1 MMADHDLVSDD
12 LATGLKE
19 LTRTLV
25 AACDIEQAW
34 DEVAAIAAR
43 MVPEQSMTGVTLRIG
58 GHVRLVAASDKTVAR
73 IEEAQHRSGCG
84 PGLEAL
90 DTAAPV
96 SVPDI
101 GAERRW
107 AECRAEMLAEGIRS
121 LHCEPLITDGAP
133 TVALNFYSKTPY
145 AFDHRA
151 RQLITIIAA
160 VVAAVVAAATAA
172 ARQAELSEQLRAAL
186 ASRSVIDQALG
197 IIMGRERCTRS
208 GAVAILRDVSQ
219 RRNTKLA
226 VVAVE
231 VIRSC
236 TGADPEDL
244 HFNEPGRSPV
254 PPGKRTG
261 SQHPR

>member
-1 MMADHDLVSDD
+1 MADHDLITDD
-12 LATGLKE
+12 LATGLTE

-25 AACDIEQAW
+25 AARDIEQAW
-34 DEVAAIAAR
+34 DQVATIAAR
-43 MVPEQSMTGVTLRIG
+43 MVPEQPMAGVTLRMG
-58 GHVRLVAASDKTVAR
+58 EHVQLVAATDAPVAR
-73 IEEAQHRSGCG
+73 IEEAQQRSGRG

-121 LHCEPLITDGAP
+121 LHCEPLIADGP
-133 TVALNFYSKTPY
+133 PIVALNFYSAIPH
-145 AFDHRA
+145 AFDRRA

-160 VVAAVVAAATAA
+160 VVSAATAA

-208 GAVAILRDVSQ
+208 AAVTVLRDVSQ

-226 VVAVE
+226 VVAAD

-244 HFNEPGRSPV
+244 HFNESGRPPV
-254 PPGKRTG
+254 PPGQRTG
-261 SQHPR
+261 AQRLR

>member
-1 MMADHDLVSDD
+1 MADQDLVSDD
-12 LATGLKE
+12 LATGLTE

-25 AACDIEQAW
+25 AARDIEQAW

-43 MVPEQSMTGVTLRIG
+43 MVPEQPMAAVTLKMG
-58 GHVRLVAASDKTVAR
+58 GHVRLVAATDAPVAR
-73 IEEAQHRSGCG
+73 IEEVQHRSGRG
-84 PGLEAL
+84 PVLEAL

-101 GAERRW
+101 GAEQRW

-121 LHCEPLITDGAP
+121 VHCEPLIADGP
-133 TVALNFYSKTPY
+133 PIVALNFYSTIPH
-145 AFDHRA
+145 AFDRRA
-151 RQLITIIAA
+151 RRLITII
-160 VVAAVVAAATAA
+160 AAVVAAATAA

-208 GAVAILRDVSQ
+208 DAAATLRDVSQ

-226 VVAVE
+226 VVAAD
-231 VIRSC
+231 VIRRC
-236 TGADPEDL
+236 TGADPEGL
-244 HFNEPGRSPV
+244 HFNEPGRPPV